1 MIPDGMS
8 RVDVEI
14 IESFARNGMKIQRVA
29 DDVKYD
35 PRVVRYHLEKVHRL
49 TGLNPRD
56 FYDLYELIQILKG
69 DANAQRNNVRKTP
82 ECHRRTGE
90 N

>member
-1 MIPDGMS
+1 MIPSGIT

-14 IESFARNGMKIQRVA
+14 LESLAQNGMRIQRVA
-29 DDVKYD
+29 DELRYSSHA
-35 PRVVRYHLEKVHRL
+35 VRYHLGKVHRL

-69 DANAQRNNVRKTP
+69 DANAQRNNVSETP
-82 ECHRRTGE
+82 KADS
-90 N
+90 